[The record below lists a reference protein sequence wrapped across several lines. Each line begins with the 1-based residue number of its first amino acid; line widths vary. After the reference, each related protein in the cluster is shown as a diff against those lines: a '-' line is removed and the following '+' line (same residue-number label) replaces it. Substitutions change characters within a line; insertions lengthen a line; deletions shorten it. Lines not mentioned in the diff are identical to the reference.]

1 MKSFL
6 DKIFLRSNNLDHISF
21 EIKQL
26 TKKTPA
32 KLIFDAIDTYSKDS
46 EVRYVGGCIRKIIN
60 KEKVDDIDLATNLKP
75 DQVCEAMKKN
85 NINYYES
92 GLSHGTITA
101 SIDEFKFEITT
112 LREDVE
118 TYGRHADVKFS
129 KDWKKDASRR
139 DFTINSIY
147 SDKDGN
153 IFDPFNG
160 RQDLQHGLINF
171 IGDADK
177 RIKEDYLRILRYLR
191 FFLDYSKQP
200 HNLEVLRKIRLNI
213 GKITDLSKERLLDEL
228 KKIINLGSLQRLSKD
243 KVSRELISLV
253 FPELKNISL
262 FSNLSEN
269 KKEILKN
276 EDFIFLLSL
285 MIIDEKDNLDYFLF
299 KYNISKKDQKRMQ
312 IIDHFFKQINLNNIS
327 ENTLNNIFYFKGRQA
342 VIDILNFRIIKL
354 KKTDNIV
361 INLLEV
367 YKNKKM
373 PILPIKAETL
383 MVKYKIPEGKQL
395 GKKLRIIEKEW
406 VDNNF
411 KITDE
416 KIESIVKN

>member
-177 RIKEDYLRILRYLR
+177 RIKEDY
-191 FFLDYSKQP
+191 
-200 HNLEVLRKIRLNI
+200 
-213 GKITDLSKERLLDEL
+213 
-228 KKIINLGSLQRLSKD
+228 
-243 KVSRELISLV
+243 
-253 FPELKNISL
+253 
-262 FSNLSEN
+262 
-269 KKEILKN
+269 
-276 EDFIFLLSL
+276 
-285 MIIDEKDNLDYFLF
+285 
-299 KYNISKKDQKRMQ
+299 
-312 IIDHFFKQINLNNIS
+312 
-327 ENTLNNIFYFKGRQA
+327 
-342 VIDILNFRIIKL
+342 
-354 KKTDNIV
+354 
-361 INLLEV
+361 
-367 YKNKKM
+367 
-373 PILPIKAETL
+373 
-383 MVKYKIPEGKQL
+383 
-395 GKKLRIIEKEW
+395 
-406 VDNNF
+406 
-411 KITDE
+411 
-416 KIESIVKN
+416 